1 MLLLSSQLMVY
12 MCALVGFSYL
22 LSVVFLQSAFSRISS
37 TTFIFHLITSS
48 LQLTPSKEKCNC
60 DQQCFLPM
68 HHIWKR

>member
-37 TTFIFHLITSS
+37 TTFIFHLITIQPPAHS
-48 LQLTPSKEKCNC
+48 
-60 DQQCFLPM
+60 QQGEM
-68 HHIWKR
+68 